1 MFKTNTPSARKI
13 ASFALIA
20 GLAASAAALA
30 LPVARDGESYTFSY
44 YSDAA
49 RTDKVGERMYG
60 YCGEPY
66 RWGRVTA
73 YSSYY
78 KTTCHTDP

>member
-1 MFKTNTPSARKI
+1 MFKTNKPLARK
-13 ASFALIA
+13 FPLVLLIA

-30 LPVARDGESYTFSY
+30 LPVVHDGESYTFSY

-60 YCGEPY
+60 FCGEPFM
-66 RWGRVTA
+66 WGRVTA

-78 KTTCHTDP
+78 KTTCRTEP